1 MNVFRSL
8 AEGGGYS
15 LPYLVHLYNPEG
27 GGNIY
32 IVNDTRDVEFGG
44 HSYAAASFTYRPST
58 DGSASLEVAVA
69 ELDGIIGILEGDG
82 TFRADVVGIVNGGD
96 VVPIMQNRHK
106 YGEATWDGVRLEMR
120 LDKDDRG
127 DMTFPALIFNAYNNR
142 GNN

>member
-1 MNVFRSL
+1 M
-8 AEGGGYS
+8 
-15 LPYLVHLYNPEG
+15 
-27 GGNIY
+27 
-32 IVNDTRDVEFGG
+32 NDTRDVEFGG